1 MTGIGRD
8 FHRGS
13 PRTTEVGLVIDWPT
27 RVPNGAC
34 RLSWGISDRVGTSGR
49 SESLLESAV
58 PGGAISLEVRWPAD
72 AQFSNSVN

>member
-1 MTGIGRD
+1 VTGIGRG

-13 PRTTEVGLVIDWPT
+13 PAYDEVGLVIDWAT

-58 PGGAISLEVRWPAD
+58 PGGAILLEVRWTAD
-72 AQFSNSVN
+72 AQLSNSVN